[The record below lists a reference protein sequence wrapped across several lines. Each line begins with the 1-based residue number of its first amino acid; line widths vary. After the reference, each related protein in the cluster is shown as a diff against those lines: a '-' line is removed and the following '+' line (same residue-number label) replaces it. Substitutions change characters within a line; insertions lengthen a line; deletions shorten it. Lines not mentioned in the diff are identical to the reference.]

1 MKQILLFTLMLF
13 AYVANAQ
20 QQNITVDSI
29 AIGRKP
35 ASKINLDGSITAKNF
50 NGKRPITGSVAT
62 GQNPNTNDLVAWLN
76 AVFYPSQAPT
86 ASLIGGQTYELT
98 SQSLIGPINVNWT
111 IGRQNATEPIN
122 SIIISNNLNSTT
134 WPQSF
139 SQPAAGSTVSGTQ
152 GFSIGGN
159 INQTLTV
166 TATSTDGKSASAPT
180 SFTFLP
186 KRYWGRTTSAAA
198 TESDLLASAGGSNT
212 LSNSKAGTFSI
223 TANGSNRVFYAYP
236 SNLGDLSSINIGGL
250 ESLSS
255 FTKTV
260 INFTNA
266 SGYTQNYNVYT
277 SNNETGGNVTAV
289 IQ

>member
-1 MKQILLFTLMLF
+1 MKQILLFILMLF

-20 QQNITVDSI
+20 QQNLTVDSI

-76 AVFYPSQAPT
+76 TVFYPTQSPIVGLT
-86 ASLIGGQTYELT
+86 GGQQLELHSAGSFNAT
-98 SQSLIGPINVNWT
+98 LNWT
-111 IGRQNATEPIN
+111 AGRQAATETIN
-122 SIIISNNLNSTT
+122 TIVVDGVSKGFAQPGPGNS
-134 WPQSF
+134 
-139 SQPAAGSTVSGTQ
+139 VSGTHDV
-152 GFSIGGN
+152 SVTYN
-159 INQTLTV
+159 TNKTVSSTV
-166 TATSTDGKSASAPT
+166 TTSDGKTATASTA
-180 SFTFLP
+180 FTFLP
-186 KRYWGRTTSAAA
+186 KRYWGRTASTAA
-198 TESDLLASAGGSNT
+198 TESDLLASAGGSNA
-212 LSNSKAGTFSI
+212 LSNNKAGTFSI
-223 TANGSNRVFYAYP
+223 TASGSNRVFYAYP
-236 SNLGDLSSINIGGL
+236 SNLGDLSNINIGGL

-260 INFTNA
+260 ISFTNV

>member
-20 QQNITVDSI
+20 QQNLTVDSI

-76 AVFYPSQAPT
+76 AVFYPSQPPT
-86 ASLIGGQTYELT
+86 AGLTGGQQLELH
-98 SQSLIGPINVNWT
+98 SAGSFNAILNWT
-111 IGRQNATEPIN
+111 AGRQAATETIN
-122 SIIISNNLNSTT
+122 TIVVDGVSKGFAQPGPGNS
-134 WPQSF
+134 
-139 SQPAAGSTVSGTQ
+139 VSGTHDV
-152 GFSIGGN
+152 
-159 INQTLTV
+159 TV
-166 TATSTDGKSASAPT
+166 TYNTNKTASSIVTTNDGKTATAST

-186 KRYWGRTTSAAA
+186 KRYWGRTASVAA
-198 TESDLLASAGGSNT
+198 TESDLLASAGGSSA

-223 TANGSNRVFYAYP
+223 TASGSNRVFYAYP

-260 INFTNA
+260 ISFTNA

>member
-35 ASKINLDGSITAKNF
+35 DSKINLDGSITAKNF

-76 AVFYPSQAPT
+76 AVFYPTQAPT
-86 ASLIGGQTYELT
+86 ASLTGGGNFELT
-98 SQSLIGPINVNWT
+98 SNAT
-111 IGRQNATEPIN
+111 IGGNVLNWIAGRQEATLPLTIVR
-122 SIIISNNLNSTT
+122 ISGSDGQNF
-134 WPQSF
+134 PQSF
-139 SQPAAGSTVSGTQ
+139 SQPPVSGATSGTQ
-152 GFSIGGN
+152 SNLVVFSN
-159 INQTLTV
+159 
-166 TATSTDGKSASAPT
+166 TSTTFTLNVITTDNKSAASSV
-180 SFTFLP
+180 SFNFLP
-186 KRYWGRTTSAAA
+186 KRYWGRTTSVTA
-198 TESDLLASAGGSNT
+198 TASDLLASAGGGNV

-223 TANGSNRVFYAYP
+223 TASGSNRVFYAYP

-260 INFTNA
+260 ISFTNA